1 MLVILFLEKKTLS
14 LSICSQTNLGA
25 VFMCFLSDSLAL
37 YNIRSFENKI
47 TYFLFVGESNS
58 KLHKD
63 FKSFLV
69 MYSKSLVD
77 TFLWF
82 NFHLQITYGDPTVR
96 MSHLRRPI
104 YNWKI
109 TLYNIGK
116 FWPFHLTGVWGSI
129 FSFSPFH
136 KLFSCQKVRC
146 FSMICIKFSRLS

>member
-77 TFLWF
+77 TFL
-82 NFHLQITYGDPTVR
+82 
-96 MSHLRRPI
+96 
-104 YNWKI
+104 
-109 TLYNIGK
+109 
-116 FWPFHLTGVWGSI
+116 
-129 FSFSPFH
+129 
-136 KLFSCQKVRC
+136 
-146 FSMICIKFSRLS
+146 